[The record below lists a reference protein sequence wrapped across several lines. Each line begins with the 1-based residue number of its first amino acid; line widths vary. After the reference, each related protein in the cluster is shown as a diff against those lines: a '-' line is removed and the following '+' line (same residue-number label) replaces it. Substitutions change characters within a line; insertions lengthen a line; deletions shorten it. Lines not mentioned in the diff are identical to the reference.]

1 MTPSSKI
8 CIGGVS
14 MHAMVLGICS
24 AFFFAFSFILNRAM
38 ELDGGS
44 WMWSASLRYYFMLI
58 FLLMIV
64 GVRRNLGAL
73 FREMKQSPRQWLLW
87 SVVGFGIFYAL
98 LTFSASFAPGWLIA
112 GTWQITIISGSL
124 LAPLFLEKVKM
135 PDGQTYTRRGRI
147 PWNRLTYSTLI
158 VIGVFVIQLA
168 QSAVLPISD
177 LFLCFLSMII
187 ASFAYPLGNR
197 KMMEVCGNRL
207 DAYQRV
213 LGMTIASMPVWLLLS
228 AIAFFTHGPPS
239 VSQISNSALVAA
251 TAGVAATVL
260 FFAATDLVKDDM
272 EKLGSVEATQS
283 FAVLFAVAGEVLLL
297 SGSLPSPLSWAGIAL
312 IVIGMILHS
321 IKSHRKASVP
331 LSLSEKEKH
340 PMP

>member
-1 MTPSSKI
+1 
-8 CIGGVS
+8 
-14 MHAMVLGICS
+14 MHAMILGVCS

-44 WMWSASLRYYFMLI
+44 WMWSASLRYYFMLL
-58 FLLMIV
+58 FLLVIV
-64 GVRRNLGAL
+64 GARKNPGAV
-73 FREMKQSPRQWLLW
+73 FRELKQSPRQWLIW
-87 SVVGFGIFYAL
+87 SMVGFGLFYAP

-124 LAPLFLEKVKM
+124 LAPLFQEKVKGT
-135 PDGQTYTRRGRI
+135 DGQLHTRRGRI
-147 PWNRLTYSTLI
+147 PWTGLTYSVLI

-168 QSAVLPISD
+168 HSSVLPISE
-177 LFLCFLSMII
+177 LLLCILSMVI

-228 AIAFFTHGPPS
+228 VIASFTHGPPS
-239 VSQISNSALVAA
+239 VSQIRNTAFVAV

-260 FFAATDLVKDDM
+260 FFTATNLVKDDM

-283 FAVLFAVAGEVLLL
+283 LAVLFAVAGEALLL
-297 SGSLPSPLSWAGIAL
+297 SESLPTPLSWMGISL

-321 IKSHRKASVP
+321 VMGRRKAASA
-331 LSLSEKEKH
+331 LLLNEKEKH
-340 PMP
+340 PIP

>member
-1 MTPSSKI
+1 
-8 CIGGVS
+8 
-14 MHAMVLGICS
+14 MHAMILGVCS

-44 WMWSASLRYYFMLI
+44 WMWSASLRYYFMLL
-58 FLLMIV
+58 FLLLIV
-64 GVRRNLGAL
+64 GARRNVGAV
-73 FREMKQSPRQWLLW
+73 FREMKQSPCQWLIW
-87 SVVGFGIFYAL
+87 SMVGFGMFYAP

-124 LAPLFLEKVKM
+124 LAPLFPEKVKGT
-135 PDGQTYTRRGRI
+135 DGQIHTRRGRI
-147 PWNRLTYSTLI
+147 PWTGLTYSVLI

-168 QSAVLPISD
+168 HSSVLPIAE
-177 LFLCFLSMII
+177 LLLCILSMVI

-197 KMMEVCGNRL
+197 KMMGVCGNRL

-228 AIAFFTHGPPS
+228 VIASFTHGPPS
-239 VSQISNSALVAA
+239 VSQIRNTAFVAA

-260 FFAATDLVKDDM
+260 FFTATDLVKDDM

-283 FAVLFAVAGEVLLL
+283 LAVLFAVAGEALLL
-297 SGSLPSPLSWAGIAL
+297 SESLPSPLSWLGISL
-312 IVIGMILHS
+312 IVTGMILHS
-321 IKSHRKASVP
+321 VKGRRKASST
-331 LSLSEKEKH
+331 LLLDEKEKH
-340 PMP
+340 PIP